1 MADLQSEV
9 QRPWDK
15 RKGDRRCARSAQCTS
30 RLSFPVPAVPELFS
44 HFFLQEQYYLWMCY
58 KERLQTML
66 CMIKRCPIIFSL
78 AAQESLDKSMHMSV
92 QVLH

>member
-1 MADLQSEV
+1 MHAVRSVRVDFPFQFLQFQS
-9 QRPWDK
+9 
-15 RKGDRRCARSAQCTS
+15 CSLA
-30 RLSFPVPAVPELFS
+30 
-44 HFFLQEQYYLWMCY
+44 FFLQEQYYLWMCY

-66 CMIKRCPIIFSL
+66 CTIKRCPIIFSL

>member
-1 MADLQSEV
+1 MCTQ
-9 QRPWDK
+9 
-15 RKGDRRCARSAQCTS
+15 CAVYESTFLSSSCSS
-30 RLSFPVPAVPELFS
+30 RAVLS